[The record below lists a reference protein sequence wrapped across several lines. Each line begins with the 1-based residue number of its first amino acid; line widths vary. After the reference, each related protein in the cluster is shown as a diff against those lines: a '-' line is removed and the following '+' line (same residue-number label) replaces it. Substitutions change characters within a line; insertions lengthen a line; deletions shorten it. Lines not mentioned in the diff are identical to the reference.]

1 MSKPSELPSE
11 TDGTDTD
18 LDADPPFSPT
28 PVRFGRLALWIASAS
43 AMTIGVV
50 GTVAY
55 GVWFNQDQHAYAE
68 AMEHARQTLWLAAP
82 APAADPVTAPAAQQ
96 TASSTTSHYL
106 VVPVAPARPVALVS
120 ADLNGPGSSGQLDSR
135 AARADS
141 AAPKLAVIR
150 PVRAS
155 CSTSVER
162 RRPAPRVKTN
172 SNLFTRMGSFFHRV
186 SYRQHGT
193 ESQRDIYAHP

>member
-1 MSKPSELPSE
+1 MFNPSESPSE

-18 LDADPPFSPT
+18 RDADPSLAPT

-43 AMTIGVV
+43 ALTMGVM

-55 GVWFNQDQHAYAE
+55 GVWFNQDQRAYAE

-82 APAADPVTAPAAQQ
+82 VPAAEAMTAPAVQQ
-96 TASSTTSHYL
+96 TASSDK
-106 VVPVAPARPVALVS
+106 VAGPMAPARPVALAS
-120 ADLNGPGSSGQLDSR
+120 ADLHGPVSSAQLDSR
-135 AARADS
+135 AARTDPTTS
-141 AAPKLAVIR
+141 KLAVTR

-172 SNLFTRMGSFFHRV
+172 SNLFARMGSFFHRV
-186 SYRQHGT
+186 SYRQHGN